1 MTYYLRMSFFCCT
14 FAASKVNERDFIM
27 DESVFIKYNTEEEHM
42 EALRKM
48 VGMRKIFEARAR
60 EIYEKKYGISLV
72 Q

>member
-1 MTYYLRMSFFCCT
+1 
-14 FAASKVNERDFIM
+14 M
-27 DESVFIKYNTEEEHM
+27 DDELIIKYNSEEERI

-60 EIYEKKYGISLV
+60 EMYEQRYGASIA

>member
-1 MTYYLRMSFFCCT
+1 M
-14 FAASKVNERDFIM
+14 N
-27 DESVFIKYNTEEEHM
+27 DELIIKYNSEEERM

-60 EIYEKKYGISLV
+60 EIYEQKYGASIA

>member
-1 MTYYLRMSFFCCT
+1 
-14 FAASKVNERDFIM
+14 M
-27 DESVFIKYNTEEEHM
+27 DDELVVKYNSEEERM

-60 EIYEKKYGISLV
+60 EIYQQRYGATLA

>member
-1 MTYYLRMSFFCCT
+1 
-14 FAASKVNERDFIM
+14 M
-27 DESVFIKYNTEEEHM
+27 DDELIVKYNSEEERM

-60 EIYEKKYGISLV
+60 EIYEQKYGASLA

>member
-1 MTYYLRMSFFCCT
+1 MEAVIY
-14 FAASKVNERDFIM
+14 K
-27 DESVFIKYNTEEEHM
+27 TEEERL

-60 EIYEKKYGISLV
+60 EIYEKKYGISIV

>member
-1 MTYYLRMSFFCCT
+1 
-14 FAASKVNERDFIM
+14 M
-27 DESVFIKYNTEEEHM
+27 DDELIVKYNSEEERM

-60 EIYEKKYGISLV
+60 EIYQQRYGAPAV

>member
-1 MTYYLRMSFFCCT
+1 M
-14 FAASKVNERDFIM
+14 N
-27 DESVFIKYNTEEEHM
+27 DELIIKYNSEEERI

-60 EIYEKKYGISLV
+60 EMYEQRYGASIA